1 MRQPQPPSGLLP
13 LSWNVSWD
21 QSIARMGVSLS
32 SPPGAPLTPHPCR
45 CCFLLL
51 VPKDMTQFLA
61 FEGKSF
67 YFFPW
72 ALPREIGFSTKIPE
86 HECCLLCARQ
96 SVLPLPQSLVFR
108 CTVGMISPQ
117 ALSQVGGIDS
127 SCVSHGMWYWILGT
141 VQRGQPLRTILP
153 PEWTQVTLGT
163 TTVSAKWVGSV
174 ENGVSA
180 LWAYSVTV
188 CNRS

>member
-1 MRQPQPPSGLLP
+1 
-13 LSWNVSWD
+13 
-21 QSIARMGVSLS
+21 MGVSLS
-32 SPPGAPLTPHPCR
+32 SPPGAPLTPHPCQ

-180 LWAYSVTV
+180 LWAHSVTV
-188 CNRS
+188 CNRSWMEL

>member
-1 MRQPQPPSGLLP
+1 MSCSSGVPAVPLRKPRLGHQARWARDRQTNLAFHAPTSASLWALATLLECQLGSAHRQDGCFP
-13 LSWNVSWD
+13 V
-21 QSIARMGVSLS
+21 QSSRG
-32 SPPGAPLTPHPCR
+32 SPTPHPCR

-127 SCVSHGMWYWILGT
+127 SCVSHGMWNWILGT

-153 PEWTQVTLGT
+153 LE
-163 TTVSAKWVGSV
+163 
-174 ENGVSA
+174 
-180 LWAYSVTV
+180 
-188 CNRS
+188 